1 MCRYIKEESFFKFI
15 SWFHPLTSGIF
26 IAMLLGEDFLNSE
39 DLNTSH
45 ILYSSCSKIPLFPGN
60 FRGSIVYIVFIMSH
74 IICLFVTL
82 ISQIL
87 CFFCQ
92 RKLEKERDEGIMVV
106 IYNED
111 GVTISRRGPNLETSR
126 KLQNFFRSVVIPKA
140 SFISFISGLSI
151 YFLWGFFFFTIDSSF
166 WFDIL
171 LFIHFSQL
179 FFFHTLIETIFS
191 PTLLNSLID
200 FIPCFRRT
208 YTRCVVNV

>member
-60 FRGSIVYIVFIMSH
+60 FRGSIVYIVFIVSH
-74 IICLFVTL
+74 IVCLFVTF

-87 CFFCQ
+87 CFLCQ

-106 IYNED
+106 IYNAD

-126 KLQNFFRSVVIPKA
+126 KLQNFFRSVVSPKA
-140 SFISFISGLSI
+140 SFISLIYGLSN
-151 YFLWGFFFFTIDSSF
+151 YFLGFFLLLTTESSLVL
-166 WFDIL
+166 DIL
-171 LFIHFSQL
+171 LFSFFSQF
-179 FFFHTLIETIFS
+179 FFFHPLIETIYS
-191 PTLLNSLID
+191 PTLLNSFID
-200 FIPCFRRT
+200 FFPCSRRT
-208 YTRCVVNV
+208 YHVVNV